1 MHKPFIHSSLEVRQI
16 GLSKYG
22 VFTNSQLAR
31 NTKIESCLI
40 LPIPKQA
47 YTILTKNKFSSTDKL
62 IQNPDG
68 IIKENNILSSISEME
83 LERRFDA
90 GLLSADDIKKILFD
104 SGNLTQVLDIETH
117 GFLLGYG
124 SIYNKSAYPNVI
136 IEYNPDSKLYDVI
149 TVKEIGSNTELT
161 YFTR

>member
-1 MHKPFIHSSLEVRQI
+1 MHRPFIHNSLEVRQI
-16 GLSKYG
+16 SLSKYG

-40 LPIPKQA
+40 LPIPRQA
-47 YTILTKNKFSSTDKL
+47 HSILIKNKFSATDKL

-68 IIKENNILSSISEME
+68 IIKESNILNSIGEME
-83 LERRFDA
+83 LERRLDA
-90 GLLSADDIKKILFD
+90 GLLSADDIKRILFD

-136 IEYNPDSKLYDVI
+136 IEYSPDSKLYDVI
-149 TVKEIGSNTELT
+149 TVKEIGPHTELT
-161 YFTR
+161 YLTR